1 MVEQYPANERSS
13 LLADVAEMYYLEE
26 KGQAEIA
33 RAVGVTRSMVSRMLK
48 EAREKGIVEVRV
60 HRPLNS
66 EYDLELALAEH
77 FPLLGTYIV
86 SSQRTAPENN
96 LTYLG
101 SAGALVLKRQLK
113 AGAILG
119 ISWGTSVSAAV
130 DALHVEKPIPV
141 KIVQLVGALGAR
153 NAEYDGHALVTRL
166 AEKLGGDGYHLN
178 APFLCPNPETAAA
191 LLETQGIRELV
202 DLGRMA
208 EVALLGIGSTA
219 PLYSSAYLAGYL
231 PFDDLEQLIQAGAV
245 GDVCGVNY
253 DIHGEN
259 ICADFCKRLVTIS
272 KDDLLSIPVRI
283 GIAGGQGKVIPILG
297 ALRGG
302 YINFLVT
309 DGDTARQVLELA
321 AKI

>member
-1 MVEQYPANERSS
+1 MVEQYPGNDRAS

-60 HRPLNS
+60 NRPLRS
-66 EYDLELALAEH
+66 EYDLELALTEC

-86 SSQRTAPENN
+86 SSQRVSPENN

-101 SAGALVLKRQLK
+101 SAGALVLKRYLK
-113 AGAILG
+113 PGIVLG

-130 DALHVEKPIPV
+130 DALQVEKSIPL

-166 AEKLGGDGYHLN
+166 AEKLGGEGYHLN

-191 LLETQGIRELV
+191 LLETQGIRESI
-202 DLGRMA
+202 DLGRSA

-231 PFDDLEQLIQAGAV
+231 PIDELQEIIQTGAV
-245 GDVCGVNY
+245 GDVAGVNF
-253 DIHGEN
+253 DIHGGYV
-259 ICADFCKRLVTIS
+259 CADFCKRLVTIS
-272 KDDLLSIPVRI
+272 NDDLTAIPVRI
-283 GIAGGQGKVIPILG
+283 GIAGGQGKVTPILG

-302 YINFLVT
+302 FINFLVT

-321 AKI
+321 AHN